1 MIAYLR
7 GNLYQRD
14 LNDVVIDVSGVG
26 YRVAVSLQTSCK
38 LPEPGHN
45 VELLIHTHVRED
57 QLDLYGFLT
66 EKERRLFRFLMSV
79 NGIGAKSALS
89 ILSGIPT
96 EELIE
101 LIRDGDSKR
110 LTKVQGIGQKTGERV
125 MLELRDKINKYW
137 PKSYSETSVASR
149 NVREDVIS
157 ALVNLGYK
165 SRDAEV
171 AVTQILGRDEK
182 EFTFK
187 ELLKNTLGNMR

>member
-14 LNDVVIDVSGVG
+14 LNDVVIDVNGVG

-38 LPEPGHN
+38 LPEPGEH

-57 QLDLYGFLT
+57 QLDLYGFLL

-96 EELIE
+96 DELIE

-110 LTKVQGIGQKTGERV
+110 LTKVQGIGQKTAERV
-125 MLELRDKINKYW
+125 ILELKDKINKYW
-137 PKSYSETSVASR
+137 AKSQTEVYATRSD
-149 NVREDVIS
+149 VREDVIS
-157 ALVNLGYK
+157 ALVNLGYRAK
-165 SRDAEV
+165 DAEV
-171 AVTQILGRDEK
+171 AVTRILVKDEV

-187 ELLKNTLGNMR
+187 ELLKQTLGNMR

>member
-7 GNLYQRD
+7 GNLFQRD
-14 LNDVVIDVSGVG
+14 LTDVVIDVNGVG

-38 LPEPGHN
+38 LPEPGAH
-45 VELLIHTHVRED
+45 VELLIYTHVRED

-101 LIRDGDSKR
+101 LIREGNSKR
-110 LTKVQGIGQKTGERV
+110 LTKVQGIGQKTAERV
-125 MLELRDKINKYW
+125 ILELRDKINKYW
-137 PKSYSETSVASR
+137 AKSYSDTAVDSG
-149 NVREDVIS
+149 NIREDVIS

-165 SRDAEV
+165 SKDAEG
-171 AVTQILGRDEK
+171 AVTQILSRDEK
-182 EFTFK
+182 DFTFK
-187 ELLKNTLGNMR
+187 ELLRHTLGSMR

>member
-14 LNDVVIDVSGVG
+14 LNDVVIDVNGVG

-38 LPEPGHN
+38 LPEPGEH

-57 QLDLYGFLT
+57 QLDLYGFLL

-96 EELIE
+96 DELIE
-101 LIRDGDSKR
+101 LIRDGDSER
-110 LTKVQGIGQKTGERV
+110 LTKVQGIGQKTAERV
-125 MLELRDKINKYW
+125 ILELKDKINKYW
-137 PKSYSETSVASR
+137 AKSQTEVYATRSD
-149 NVREDVIS
+149 VREDVIS
-157 ALVNLGYK
+157 ALVNLGYRAK
-165 SRDAEV
+165 DAEV
-171 AVTQILGRDEK
+171 AVTRILVKDEV

-187 ELLKNTLGNMR
+187 ELLKQTLGNMR

>member
-14 LNDVVIDVSGVG
+14 LNDVVIDVNGVG

-38 LPEPGHN
+38 LPEPGER
-45 VELLIHTHVRED
+45 VELFIYTHVRED
-57 QLDLYGFLT
+57 QFDLYGFLS

-96 EELIE
+96 DELIE
-101 LIRDGDSKR
+101 LIREGDSKR
-110 LTKVQGIGQKTGERV
+110 LTKIQGIGQKTAERV
-125 MLELRDKINKYW
+125 ILELRDKINKYW
-137 PKSYSETSVASR
+137 AKSQTGVTLTKSHA
-149 NVREDVIS
+149 REDVIS
-157 ALVNLGYK
+157 ALVNLGYRAK
-165 SRDAEV
+165 DAEV
-171 AVTQILGRDEK
+171 AVTRVLVKDEM

-187 ELLKNTLGNMR
+187 ELLKQTLGNMR